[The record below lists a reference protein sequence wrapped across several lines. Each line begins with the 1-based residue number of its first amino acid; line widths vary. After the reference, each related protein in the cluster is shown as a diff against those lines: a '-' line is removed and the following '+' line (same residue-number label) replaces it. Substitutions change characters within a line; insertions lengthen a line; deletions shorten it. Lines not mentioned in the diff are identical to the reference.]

1 MSKKSLI
8 TKTEYRRQIEE
19 WEAQEFRN
27 RLTILLFGLFIVGCA
42 IYYTVAR

>member
-1 MSKKSLI
+1 MSRRSLI
-8 TKTEYRRQIEE
+8 TKSEYQRQIEE

-27 RLTILLFGLFIVGCA
+27 RLTILVFGLFILGCA